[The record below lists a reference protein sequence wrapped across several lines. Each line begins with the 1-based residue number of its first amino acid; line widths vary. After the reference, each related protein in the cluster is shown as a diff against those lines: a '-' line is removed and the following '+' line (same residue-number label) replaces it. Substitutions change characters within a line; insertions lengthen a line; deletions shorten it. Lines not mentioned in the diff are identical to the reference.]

1 MKKFF
6 RIDFMNKKSV
16 VVVSKDGYVGLID
29 TLGAVEDKENVY
41 ISPISLFEAIKYFVS
56 G

>member
-1 MKKFF
+1 MRRLF
-6 RIDFMNKKSV
+6 RIDFQNKKSV
-16 VVVSKDGYVGLID
+16 VVVSRDGYASLID

-41 ISPISLFEAIKYFVS
+41 ISPVSLFEAIKYFVS